1 MKIVIPPS
9 LDIFPIFQNIILSD
23 SWNNSLTEGS
33 EVSQNFPSVD
43 RKPVWEYETG
53 HKWSSSK
60 SLSIH
65 VLHQQ
70 LGALMWHIACRHLYQ
85 CLMPDYAR
93 RCWSSTLIPIN
104 QFLAKFRPTK
114 KKYTHFCSSK
124 IDRVRGISRKSLKFS
139 IVNISNGNHNCLNQ
153 YHGHHECLW

>member
-1 MKIVIPPS
+1 MDKYIHTPPKIGENGQTPPP
-9 LDIFPIFQNIILSD
+9 LLIFFPSSKNLILSD

-70 LGALMWHIACRHLYQ
+70 LGALM
-85 CLMPDYAR
+85 
-93 RCWSSTLIPIN
+93 
-104 QFLAKFRPTK
+104 
-114 KKYTHFCSSK
+114 
-124 IDRVRGISRKSLKFS
+124 
-139 IVNISNGNHNCLNQ
+139 
-153 YHGHHECLW
+153 

>member
-1 MKIVIPPS
+1 MVTPPS

-43 RKPVWEYETG
+43 RKQVWEYETG

-70 LGALMWHIACRHLYQ
+70 LGALM
-85 CLMPDYAR
+85 
-93 RCWSSTLIPIN
+93 
-104 QFLAKFRPTK
+104 
-114 KKYTHFCSSK
+114 
-124 IDRVRGISRKSLKFS
+124 
-139 IVNISNGNHNCLNQ
+139 
-153 YHGHHECLW
+153 